1 MRRAVSLSIGHLHLH
16 GFSPAEARRVEDRFR
31 DELAR
36 LLADAPDG
44 FAPLAARTARARIDG
59 SLSPEQVGAQAAR
72 ALAERLLE
80 GPGP

>member
-1 MRRAVSLSIGHLHLH
+1 MRAVSLSIGHLHLH

-36 LLADAPDG
+36 LLADADG
-44 FAPLAARTARARIDG
+44 FAQLAARTARARIDG
-59 SLSPEQVGAQAAR
+59 SPSPEQVGEQAAR
-72 ALAERLLE
+72 ALVDRLRE